1 VKRIG
6 INSVKFNY
14 VRVFLR
20 HFLLAF
26 VLVFPVFA
34 NGQFNHDDWDIL
46 LKKHVRVIDG
56 GKASQVDYAGM
67 AEDKASLDAYL
78 GDVASVRKQT
88 FDEWTTDEQL
98 AFLINTYNAATVSL
112 VLTEYPQLD
121 SIRDL
126 GSLFRSPWSRA
137 FVSLFGEMV
146 TLDNIEHDM
155 IRGWNIY
162 NEPRIHFA
170 VNCAAIGCPPLRAEA
185 YIGAT
190 LTQQLDDSARL
201 FLSDRSRNY
210 FDGKRV
216 YVSKIFDWY
225 VDDFEQ
231 GWQGMDSLGEF
242 LAGYADALGLDTAQ
256 TQALRAGDISIRYLS
271 YDWGLN
277 KTR

>member
-1 VKRIG
+1 MKRIE
-6 INSVKFNY
+6 IYRDKSNY
-14 VRVFLR
+14 VRAFLR
-20 HFLLAF
+20 YFLLSF
-26 VLVFPVFA
+26 VLVFPAFA
-34 NGQFNHDDWDIL
+34 NGQFNHDSWDIL

-67 AEDKASLDAYL
+67 AKDQASLNAYL

-112 VLTEYPQLD
+112 VLTEYPELD
-121 SIRDL
+121 SIRDI

-155 IRGWNIY
+155 IRGWDIY
-162 NEPRIHFA
+162 REPRIHFA

-185 YIGAT
+185 YVGSK
-190 LTQQLDDSARL
+190 LTQQLDDSTRL

-225 VDDFEQ
+225 ADDFEQ
-231 GWQGMDSLGEF
+231 GWQGIDSLGEF
-242 LAGYADALGLDTAQ
+242 LSNYSAALGLDADQ
-256 TQALRAGDISIRYLS
+256 KQALSAGRISIRYLS

-277 KTR
+277 QTR